1 MEESGP
7 IIMYA
12 LPHAQAHAHAL
23 TFLEAGGWR
32 PIILLLDVF

>member
-7 IIMYA
+7 IIMDS
-12 LPHAQAHAHAL
+12 LPHAQAHAL
-23 TFLEAGGWR
+23 PFLEAGG